1 MAGRRKLIRASKRK
15 IWFGSPRLNRGEV
28 EGISLCSPLSARQT
42 GNNLRMIIV
51 YVLMCISSTFSFAAE
66 DLPTSEDVN
75 NLSIKAGQLYNAFLD
90 QTGELRLKYDFC
102 NGQLNDSDRQTLSRL
117 ARQTTD
123 ALADIEAK
131 QDKLKARI
139 EQYDGA
145 DWEKRYGST
154 GLWRKIIADLYE
166 TCLSEGETGIYYAR
180 TASLTGLTADK
191 QQRQVLL
198 EKILEKLKSLEERG
212 KSARLQFSKAKV
224 MASLCEY
231 DSQYLPPAK
240 NEFENLLQNPQLDRI
255 NILRIEL
262 DSIRLLGENEPGR
275 LDSLEKKIIQ
285 SDSNE
290 ISLILSL
297 VRAQRKLNRQQ
308 DFQKTIKKWPQIE
321 SVVGSLLLYE
331 LGTYEL
337 DGKFDRQALQ
347 KATAFEACLAVKSAQ
362 AQGPE
367 KYKTLLDA
375 LTKIDK
381 FHTPLI
387 LYAAAAAWADEKP
400 DKAIDLLISAAS
412 LHKAEPS
419 DNLEIEPEQIARQA
433 VALACQKYSRNL
445 LDCDHILKT
454 YDDYQIIA
462 GGIKDKQ
469 LTYNYI
475 HVLERCGRQEKADSL
490 LKELAET
497 GKGYWSKRAALDLIE
512 KAIEQNKKQNLPL
525 PEQLLVRIADFIEQC
540 GGNEQNT
547 SLESEALS
555 IYCRTLLEQNKKER
569 LQEVAAVLTE
579 DRLNNDPNLNCFKAI
594 AFCRLERPGSSA
606 DYFLRAW
613 KSPGCQ
619 IVPEVMELLSTAI
632 EQIDQLQEEDKFPE
646 TAENC
651 KKLALNCCR
660 CLEGSQ
666 KKPAELLLAE
676 ISIFAANGNKDN
688 LAEVE
693 KLLNELNANDGVS
706 EPDLIRCRA
715 RLLTGQGK
723 FEQAA
728 KLWEQ
733 LSKIYK
739 NEYSNNISTSRHWWQ
754 AKYYELFC
762 CFQSAQTDKK
772 QILHTI
778 EVLENTHRQIPD
790 FWAEKLARLKKIC
803 IEQQKDSG

>member
-1 MAGRRKLIRASKRK
+1 MAGRRKLIRAFKRK
-15 IWFGSPRLNRGEV
+15 IISFG
-28 EGISLCSPLSARQT
+28 SPLSARQT
-42 GNNLRMIIV
+42 GNTLRMIIV

-102 NGQLNDSDRQTLSRL
+102 NGQLNDSDRQTLYRL
-117 ARQTTD
+117 ALRTTE
-123 ALADIEAK
+123 AFADIEAK

-154 GLWRKIIADLYE
+154 GLWRKIVADLYE
-166 TCLSEGETGIYYAR
+166 TCLSEGETGIYYAL
-180 TASLTGLTADK
+180 TASLTGQTADK
-191 QQRQVLL
+191 QQRQLLL
-198 EKILEKLKSLEERG
+198 EKILEKLESLEERG
-212 KSARLQFSKAKV
+212 KSARMQFLKAKV
-224 MASLCEY
+224 LASLCEY
-231 DSQYLPPAK
+231 DLQYLQPAK

-262 DSIRLLGENEPGR
+262 DSIRLPGENEPGK

-297 VRAQRKLNRQQ
+297 VRAQRRLNRQQ
-308 DFQKTIKKWPQIE
+308 DFQKTIKRWPQIE
-321 SVVGSLLLYE
+321 IVVGSLLLYE
-331 LGTYEL
+331 LGTYER
-337 DGKFDRQALQ
+337 DGKYDEQALQ
-347 KATAFEACLAVKSAQ
+347 KATVFEACLAAKSAQ

-367 KYKTLLDA
+367 KHKTLLDA

-381 FHTPLI
+381 FRTPLI

-419 DNLEIEPEQIARQA
+419 ENLEIEPEQIARQA

-454 YDDYQIIA
+454 FDDYQIIA
-462 GGIKDKQ
+462 GGIKDEQ

-497 GKGYWSKRAALDLIE
+497 GKGYWSKRATLDLIE
-512 KAIEQNKKQNLPL
+512 KAIEQSKKQNSPV

-555 IYCRTLLEQNKKER
+555 IYCRTLLEQNEKER

-579 DRLNNDPNLNCFKAI
+579 DRLNNDPNLNFFKAI
-594 AFCRLERPGSSA
+594 ALCRLERPGSSA

-651 KKLALNCCR
+651 KKLALKCCR

-666 KKPAELLLAE
+666 KKPAELYLAE
-676 ISIFAANGNKDN
+676 ISIFAANANTDK
-688 LAEVE
+688 LAEAE
-693 KLLNELNANDGVS
+693 KLLNELNANDSVS

-733 LSKIYK
+733 LSKIYQ

-772 QILHTI
+772 QVLHTI